1 MEKGKSRKV
10 FLSFLGKTDYKECF
24 YTFEKEKSKNVKFV
38 QNAIVGIFENN
49 FDKRYILCTKS
60 AKEKHYDSLV
70 RELGYNFEAV
80 DISEDITEK
89 GIWEI
94 FQQIYDVLNENDEI
108 VFDITHSFRFM
119 PMLGITLLQ
128 MAKFLKN
135 VKVKKVFYGAFEMS
149 RLSKNIN
156 GEEIKEAPIIDI
168 TSFSMLQ
175 DWILAGYTLVNT
187 GRAEEI
193 EKLAKND
200 LTPILKES
208 KGKNEEARNFRKIAD
223 KIQQMTLNFRTNRG
237 NEIITAH
244 EMKEI
249 NESVKEIK
257 ESNLL
262 KPFKLVIE
270 NIYSDT
276 KKFEY
281 KNEENIIYS
290 IQWCIDKDLIQ
301 QGMTMLQEG
310 ITTLVLKEI
319 GKENKYTDINIRDII
334 SYVLQSLNRKNEL
347 EAEKEKELDI
357 QKLEKLSEILSE
369 SLEFNKEE
377 ILQKETKK
385 LKKIVE
391 ERVLKE
397 KILNIEKIKELSKRF
412 ADISGI
418 RNDINHAGFRP
429 SPLDAK
435 GFKIKLEKEFKKFK
449 EIWENKNDVTE

>member
-10 FLSFLGKTDYKECF
+10 FLSFLGLGNYEKCV

-38 QNAIVGIFENN
+38 QNAIVEICKDK
-49 FDKRYILCTKS
+49 FDKKFVLCTPS
-60 AKEKHYDSLV
+60 AKNTHYNSLV
-70 RELGYNFEAV
+70 NEIGHSFEAIN
-80 DISEDITEK
+80 ISEDMSEK

-94 FQQIYDVLNENDEI
+94 FQQIYDVLNENDEV

-135 VKVKKVFYGAFEMS
+135 IKVKKVFYGAYEPNKF
-149 RLSKNIN
+149 KNGIT
-156 GEEIKEAPIIDI
+156 EFPLVDL

-208 KGKNEEARNFRKIAD
+208 KGKNEEALNFRKIAD

-237 NEIITAH
+237 NETIAAR
-244 EMKEI
+244 EMKNI
-249 NESVKEIK
+249 NESVKKIR

-270 NIYSDT
+270 NIHSDT
-276 KKFEY
+276 QKFAY
-281 KNEENIIYS
+281 KSEENIIHS
-290 IQWCIDKDLIQ
+290 IQWCIDKDLVQ

-310 ITTLVLKEI
+310 ISTLVLEEI
-319 GKENKYTDINIRDII
+319 GEQNQYNNINIR
-334 SYVLQSLNRKNEL
+334 SYVSHILQNISNPSGKFKKNLSEDPKSKEL
-347 EAEKEKELDI
+347 EKKILNIKEI
-357 QKLEKLSEILSE
+357 NKLSEIY
-369 SLEFNKEE
+369 LEIAN
-377 ILQKETKK
+377 L
-385 LKKIVE
+385 
-391 ERVLKE
+391 
-397 KILNIEKIKELSKRF
+397 
-412 ADISGI
+412 
-418 RNDINHAGFRP
+418 RNDINHAGFRNN
-429 SPLDAK
+429 PLKAQK
-435 GFKIKLEKEFKKFK
+435 FSKKLKENFKKFK

>member
-10 FLSFLGKTDYKECF
+10 FLSFLGLGNYEKCV

-38 QNAIVGIFENN
+38 QNAIVEICKDK
-49 FDKRYILCTKS
+49 FDKKFVLCTPS
-60 AKEKHYDSLV
+60 AKNTHYNSLV
-70 RELGYNFEAV
+70 NEIGHSFEAV
-80 DISEDITEK
+80 NISEDMSEK

-94 FQQIYDVLNENDEI
+94 FQQIYDVLNENDEV

-135 VKVKKVFYGAFEMS
+135 IKVKKVFYGAYEPNKF
-149 RLSKNIN
+149 KNGIT
-156 GEEIKEAPIIDI
+156 EFPLVDL

-200 LTPILKES
+200 LIPILKES
-208 KGKNEEARNFRKIAD
+208 KGKNIEAANLRKIAD
-223 KIQQMTLNFRTNRG
+223 KIQDMTLNFRTNRG

-270 NIYSDT
+270 NIHSDT

-290 IQWCIDKDLIQ
+290 IQWCIDKDLVQ
-301 QGMTMLQEG
+301 QGMTVLQEG
-310 ITTLVLKEI
+310 ISTLVLKEI
-319 GKENKYTDINIRDII
+319 GEKNQYNNINIRGDV
-334 SYVLQSLNRKNEL
+334 SHVLQNLNNPSDKF
-347 EAEKEKELDI
+347 KENLSKEL
-357 QKLEKLSEILSE
+357 KLKD
-369 SLEFNKEE
+369 
-377 ILQKETKK
+377 LQK
-385 LKKIVE
+385 
-391 ERVLKE
+391 
-397 KILNIEKIKELSKRF
+397 KILNIKEINKLSKIYLEI
-412 ADISGI
+412 ANL
-418 RNDINHAGFRP
+418 RNDINHAGFRNN
-429 SPLDAK
+429 PLKAQK
-435 GFKIKLEKEFKKFK
+435 FSEKLKENFKEFK

>member
-10 FLSFLGKTDYKECF
+10 FLSFLGLGNYEKCV

-38 QNAIVGIFENN
+38 QNAIVEICKDK
-49 FDKRYILCTKS
+49 FDKKFVLCTPS
-60 AKEKHYDSLV
+60 AKNTHYNSLV
-70 RELGYNFEAV
+70 NEIGHSFEAV
-80 DISEDITEK
+80 NISEDMSEK

-94 FQQIYDVLNENDEI
+94 FQQIYDILNENDEV

-135 VKVKKVFYGAFEMS
+135 IKVKKVFYGAYEPNKF
-149 RLSKNIN
+149 KNGIT
-156 GEEIKEAPIIDI
+156 EFPLVDL

-187 GRAEEI
+187 GRAEAI

-200 LTPILKES
+200 LITILKES
-208 KGKNEEARNFRKIAD
+208 KGKNIEAANLRKIAD
-223 KIQQMTLNFRTNRG
+223 KIQDMTLNFRTNRG
-237 NEIITAH
+237 NEIIAAL
-244 EMKEI
+244 EMKNI
-249 NESVKEIK
+249 NESVKKVK
-257 ESNLL
+257 ESSLL
-262 KPFKLVIE
+262 KPFKLLIE

-276 KKFEY
+276 KKFKY
-281 KNEENIIYS
+281 RNEENIIYN

-310 ITTLVLKEI
+310 ITTLILKEI
-319 GKENKYTDINIRDII
+319 GESDKYKDINVRGEI
-334 SYVLQSLNRKNEL
+334 SK
-347 EAEKEKELDI
+347 
-357 QKLEKLSEILSE
+357 
-369 SLEFNKEE
+369 
-377 ILQKETKK
+377 ILQKLNNPKK
-385 LKKIVE
+385 E
-391 ERVLKE
+391 E
-397 KILNIEKIKELSKRF
+397 NIEKIKSELEKKILNVKKINELSKIF

-435 GFKIKLEKEFKKFK
+435 DFKIKLEKEFKKFK

>member
-1 MEKGKSRKV
+1 MEKRKSRKV

-24 YTFEKEKSKNVKFV
+24 YTFKKEKSKNVKFV
-38 QNAIVGIFENN
+38 QNAIVEIFENN

-135 VKVKKVFYGAFEMS
+135 VKVKKVFYGAFEIS
-149 RLSKNIN
+149 RLSENSN
-156 GEEIKEAPIIDI
+156 GKEIKEAPIIDI

-193 EKLAKND
+193 QKLAKND

-208 KGKNEEARNFRKIAD
+208 KGKNEEALNFRKIAD

-237 NEIITAH
+237 NEIIAAR
-244 EMKEI
+244 EMKNI

-257 ESNLL
+257 ESSLL
-262 KPFKLVIE
+262 KPFKLLIE

-276 KKFEY
+276 KKFKY
-281 KNEENIIYS
+281 RNEENIIYN

-310 ITTLVLKEI
+310 IATLILKEI
-319 GKENKYTDINIRDII
+319 GESDKYEDINVRGEI
-334 SYVLQSLNRKNEL
+334 SK
-347 EAEKEKELDI
+347 
-357 QKLEKLSEILSE
+357 
-369 SLEFNKEE
+369 
-377 ILQKETKK
+377 ILQKLNN
-385 LKKIVE
+385 LKIE
-391 ERVLKE
+391 E
-397 KILNIEKIKELSKRF
+397 NIEKIKSELEKKILNVKKINELSKIF

-435 GFKIKLEKEFKKFK
+435 DFKIKLEEEFKKFK
-449 EIWENKNDVTE
+449 EIWENRNNVIEQEI

>member
-10 FLSFLGKTDYKECF
+10 FLSFLGLGNYEKCV

-38 QNAIVGIFENN
+38 QNAIVEICKDK
-49 FDKRYILCTKS
+49 FDKKFVLCTPS
-60 AKEKHYDSLV
+60 AKNTHYNSLV
-70 RELGYNFEAV
+70 NEIGHSFEAV
-80 DISEDITEK
+80 NISEDMSEK

-135 VKVKKVFYGAFEMS
+135 IKVKKVFYGAYEP
-149 RLSKNIN
+149 
-156 GEEIKEAPIIDI
+156 IKFNDGITEFPLVDL

-208 KGKNEEARNFRKIAD
+208 KGKNEEARNFRKISD

-237 NEIITAH
+237 NEIIIAH

-281 KNEENIIYS
+281 KNEENIIHS

-310 ITTLVLKEI
+310 ITTLILKEI
-319 GKENKYTDINIRDII
+319 GESDKYKDINVRGEI
-334 SYVLQSLNRKNEL
+334 SK
-347 EAEKEKELDI
+347 
-357 QKLEKLSEILSE
+357 
-369 SLEFNKEE
+369 
-377 ILQKETKK
+377 ILQKLNNPKK
-385 LKKIVE
+385 E
-391 ERVLKE
+391 E
-397 KILNIEKIKELSKRF
+397 NIEKIKSELEKKILNVKKINELSKIF

>member
-10 FLSFLGKTDYKECF
+10 FLSFLGLGNYEKCV

-38 QNAIVGIFENN
+38 QNAIVEICKDK
-49 FDKRYILCTKS
+49 FDKKFVLCTPS
-60 AKEKHYDSLV
+60 AKNTHYNSLV
-70 RELGYNFEAV
+70 NEIGHSFEAV
-80 DISEDITEK
+80 NISEDMSEK

-94 FQQIYDVLNENDEI
+94 FQQIYDVLNENDEV

-135 VKVKKVFYGAFEMS
+135 IKVKKVFYGAYEPNKF
-149 RLSKNIN
+149 KNGIT
-156 GEEIKEAPIIDI
+156 EFPLVDL

-193 EKLAKND
+193 EKLSKND
-200 LTPILKES
+200 LIPILKES
-208 KGKNEEARNFRKIAD
+208 KGKNIEAANLRKIAD
-223 KIQQMTLNFRTNRG
+223 KIQDMTLNFRTNRG

-270 NIYSDT
+270 NIHSDT

-290 IQWCIDKDLIQ
+290 IQWCIDKDLVQ
-301 QGMTMLQEG
+301 QGMTVLQEG
-310 ITTLVLKEI
+310 ISTLVLKEI
-319 GKENKYTDINIRDII
+319 GEKNQYNNINIRGDV
-334 SYVLQSLNRKNEL
+334 SHVLQNLNNPSDKF
-347 EAEKEKELDI
+347 KENLSKEL
-357 QKLEKLSEILSE
+357 KLKD
-369 SLEFNKEE
+369 
-377 ILQKETKK
+377 LQK
-385 LKKIVE
+385 
-391 ERVLKE
+391 
-397 KILNIEKIKELSKRF
+397 KILNIKEINKLSKIYLEI
-412 ADISGI
+412 ANL
-418 RNDINHAGFRP
+418 RNDINHAGFRNN
-429 SPLDAK
+429 PLKAQK
-435 GFKIKLEKEFKKFK
+435 FSKKLKENFKEFK

>member
-10 FLSFLGKTDYKECF
+10 FLSFLGLGNYEKCV

-38 QNAIVGIFENN
+38 QNAIVEICKDK
-49 FDKRYILCTKS
+49 FDKKFVLCTPS
-60 AKEKHYDSLV
+60 AKNTHYNSLV
-70 RELGYNFEAV
+70 NEIGHSFEAV
-80 DISEDITEK
+80 NISEDMSEK

-94 FQQIYDVLNENDEI
+94 FQQIYDVLNENDEV

-135 VKVKKVFYGAFEMS
+135 IKVKKVFYGAYEPNKF
-149 RLSKNIN
+149 KNGIT
-156 GEEIKEAPIIDI
+156 EFPLVDL

-200 LTPILKES
+200 LIPILKES
-208 KGKNEEARNFRKIAD
+208 KGKNIEAANLRKIAD
-223 KIQQMTLNFRTNRG
+223 KIQDMTLNFRTNRG

-270 NIYSDT
+270 NIHSDT

-290 IQWCIDKDLIQ
+290 IQWCIDKDLVQ
-301 QGMTMLQEG
+301 QGMTVLQEG
-310 ITTLVLKEI
+310 ISTLVLKEI
-319 GKENKYTDINIRDII
+319 GEKNQYNNINIRSDV
-334 SYVLQSLNRKNEL
+334 SHVLQNLNNPSDKF
-347 EAEKEKELDI
+347 KENLSKEL
-357 QKLEKLSEILSE
+357 KLKD
-369 SLEFNKEE
+369 
-377 ILQKETKK
+377 LQK
-385 LKKIVE
+385 
-391 ERVLKE
+391 
-397 KILNIEKIKELSKRF
+397 KILNIKEINKLSKIYLEI
-412 ADISGI
+412 ANL
-418 RNDINHAGFRP
+418 RNDINHAGFRNN
-429 SPLDAK
+429 PLKAQK
-435 GFKIKLEKEFKKFK
+435 FSKKLKENFKEFK

>member
-10 FLSFLGKTDYKECF
+10 FLSFLGLGNYEKCV

-38 QNAIVGIFENN
+38 QNAIVEICKDK
-49 FDKRYILCTKS
+49 FDKKFVLCTPS
-60 AKEKHYDSLV
+60 AKNTHYNSLV
-70 RELGYNFEAV
+70 NEIGHSFEAV
-80 DISEDITEK
+80 NISEDMSEK

-94 FQQIYDVLNENDEI
+94 FQQIYDVLNENDEV

-135 VKVKKVFYGAFEMS
+135 IKVKKVFYGAYEPNKF
-149 RLSKNIN
+149 KNGIT
-156 GEEIKEAPIIDI
+156 EFPLVDL

-200 LTPILKES
+200 LIPILKES
-208 KGKNEEARNFRKIAD
+208 KGKNIEAANLRKIAD
-223 KIQQMTLNFRTNRG
+223 KIQDMTLNFRTNRG

-270 NIYSDT
+270 NIHSDT

-290 IQWCIDKDLIQ
+290 IQWCIDKDLVQ
-301 QGMTMLQEG
+301 QGMTVLQEG
-310 ITTLVLKEI
+310 ISTLVLKEI
-319 GKENKYTDINIRDII
+319 GEKNQYNNINIRGDV
-334 SYVLQSLNRKNEL
+334 SHVLQNLNNPSDKF
-347 EAEKEKELDI
+347 KENLSKEL
-357 QKLEKLSEILSE
+357 KLKD
-369 SLEFNKEE
+369 
-377 ILQKETKK
+377 LQK
-385 LKKIVE
+385 
-391 ERVLKE
+391 
-397 KILNIEKIKELSKRF
+397 KILNIKEINKLSKIYLEI
-412 ADISGI
+412 ANL
-418 RNDINHAGFRP
+418 RNDINHAGFRNK
-429 SPLDAK
+429 PLKAQK
-435 GFKIKLEKEFKKFK
+435 FSKKLKENFKEFK

>member
-10 FLSFLGKTDYKECF
+10 FLSFLGLGNYEKCV

-38 QNAIVGIFENN
+38 QNAIVEICKDK
-49 FDKRYILCTKS
+49 FDKKFVLCTPS
-60 AKEKHYDSLV
+60 AKNTHYNSLV
-70 RELGYNFEAV
+70 NEIGHSFEAV
-80 DISEDITEK
+80 NISEDMSEK

-94 FQQIYDVLNENDEI
+94 FQQIYDVLNENDEV

-135 VKVKKVFYGAFEMS
+135 IKVKKVFYGAYEPNKF
-149 RLSKNIN
+149 KNGIT
-156 GEEIKEAPIIDI
+156 EFPLVDL

-193 EKLAKND
+193 EKLVKND
-200 LTPILKES
+200 LIPLLKES
-208 KGKNEEARNFRKIAD
+208 KGKNIEAANLRKIAD
-223 KIQQMTLNFRTNRG
+223 KIQDMTLNFRTNRG

-270 NIYSDT
+270 NIHSDT

-290 IQWCIDKDLIQ
+290 IQWCIDKDLVQ
-301 QGMTMLQEG
+301 QGMTVLQEG
-310 ITTLVLKEI
+310 ISTLVLKEI
-319 GKENKYTDINIRDII
+319 GEKNQYNNINIRSDV
-334 SYVLQSLNRKNEL
+334 SHVLQNLNNPSDKF
-347 EAEKEKELDI
+347 KENLSKEL
-357 QKLEKLSEILSE
+357 KLKD
-369 SLEFNKEE
+369 
-377 ILQKETKK
+377 LQK
-385 LKKIVE
+385 
-391 ERVLKE
+391 
-397 KILNIEKIKELSKRF
+397 KILNIKEIKKLSKIYLEI
-412 ADISGI
+412 ANL
-418 RNDINHAGFRP
+418 RNDINHAGFRNN
-429 SPLDAK
+429 PLKAQK
-435 GFKIKLEKEFKKFK
+435 FSKKLKENFKEFK
-449 EIWENKNDVTE
+449 EIWGNKDDITE

>member
-10 FLSFLGKTDYKECF
+10 FLSFLGLGNYEKCV

-38 QNAIVGIFENN
+38 QNAIVEICKDK
-49 FDKRYILCTKS
+49 FDKKFVLCTPS
-60 AKEKHYDSLV
+60 AKNTHYNSLV
-70 RELGYNFEAV
+70 NEIGHSFEAV
-80 DISEDITEK
+80 NISEDMSEK

-94 FQQIYDVLNENDEI
+94 FQQIYDILNENDEV

-135 VKVKKVFYGAFEMS
+135 IKVKKVFYGAYEPNKF
-149 RLSKNIN
+149 KNGIT
-156 GEEIKEAPIIDI
+156 EFPLVDL

-200 LTPILKES
+200 LIPILKES
-208 KGKNEEARNFRKIAD
+208 KGKNIEAANLRKIAD
-223 KIQQMTLNFRTNRG
+223 KIQDMTVNFRTNRG
-237 NEIITAH
+237 NEIIAAL
-244 EMKEI
+244 EMKNI
-249 NESVKEIK
+249 NETVKKVKE
-257 ESNLL
+257 SSLL
-262 KPFKLVIE
+262 KPFKLLIE

-276 KKFEY
+276 KKFKY
-281 KNEENIIYS
+281 RNEENIIYN

-310 ITTLVLKEI
+310 ITTLILKEI
-319 GKENKYTDINIRDII
+319 GESDKYKDINVRGEI
-334 SYVLQSLNRKNEL
+334 SK
-347 EAEKEKELDI
+347 
-357 QKLEKLSEILSE
+357 
-369 SLEFNKEE
+369 
-377 ILQKETKK
+377 ILQKLNNPKK
-385 LKKIVE
+385 E
-391 ERVLKE
+391 E
-397 KILNIEKIKELSKRF
+397 NIEKIKSELEKKILNVKKINELSKIF

-435 GFKIKLEKEFKKFK
+435 DFKIKLEKEFKKFK

>member
-10 FLSFLGKTDYKECF
+10 FLSFLGTGKYEKCF
-24 YTFEKEKSKNVKFV
+24 YIFEKEKSKNVKFV
-38 QNAIVGIFENN
+38 QNAIVEICKDK
-49 FDKRYILCTKS
+49 FDKKFVLCTTS
-60 AKEKHYDSLV
+60 AKNTHYNSLV
-70 RELGYNFEAV
+70 NEIGYNFEAV
-80 DISEDITEK
+80 DISENMSEK

-135 VKVKKVFYGAFEMS
+135 IKVKKVFYGAYEP
-149 RLSKNIN
+149 
-156 GEEIKEAPIIDI
+156 IKFNDGITEFPLVDL

-193 EKLAKND
+193 KNLAEND
-200 LTPILKES
+200 LTPILRETKGGNKEAVNL
-208 KGKNEEARNFRKIAD
+208 KKIAD
-223 KIQQMTLNFRTNRG
+223 KIQNMTLNFRTNRG
-237 NEIITAH
+237 SEIITAH

-249 NESVKEIK
+249 NEKAKEIE

-262 KPFKLVIE
+262 KPFKLLIE
-270 NIYSDT
+270 NIHLDT
-276 KKFEY
+276 VKFEFR
-281 KNEENIIYS
+281 NEENIIHG
-290 IQWCIDKDLIQ
+290 IQWCIDKDLVQ

-319 GKENKYTDINIRDII
+319 GKENKYTDINTRDII
-334 SYVLQSLNRKNEL
+334 SHVLQVLNQKNEL
-347 EAEKEKELDI
+347 EVEKEKKLNI
-357 QKLEKLSEILSE
+357 KKLEELSEILNN

-377 ILQKETKK
+377 TLQKETKK
-385 LKKIVE
+385 LKKMIE
-391 ERVLKE
+391 ERILKE
-397 KILNIEKIKELSKRF
+397 KVLNIEKIKELSKIF
-412 ADISGI
+412 SDISGV

-429 SPLDAK
+429 SPTDAK
-435 GFKIKLEKEFKKFK
+435 NFKVKLEEEFEKFK
-449 EIWENKNDVTE
+449 EIWENKNNSPE

>member
-10 FLSFLGKTDYKECF
+10 FLSFLGLGNYEKCV

-38 QNAIVGIFENN
+38 QNAIVEICKDK
-49 FDKRYILCTKS
+49 FDKKFVLCTPS
-60 AKEKHYDSLV
+60 AKNTHYNSLV
-70 RELGYNFEAV
+70 NEIGHSFEAV
-80 DISEDITEK
+80 NISEDMSEK

-94 FQQIYDVLNENDEI
+94 FQQIYDILNENDEV

-135 VKVKKVFYGAFEMS
+135 IKVKKVFYGAYEPNKF
-149 RLSKNIN
+149 KNGIT
-156 GEEIKEAPIIDI
+156 EFPLVDL

-237 NEIITAH
+237 NEIIAAL
-244 EMKEI
+244 EMKNI
-249 NESVKEIK
+249 NESVKKVK
-257 ESNLL
+257 ESSLL
-262 KPFKLVIE
+262 KPFKLLIE

-276 KKFEY
+276 KKFKY
-281 KNEENIIYS
+281 RNEENIIYN

-310 ITTLVLKEI
+310 ITTLILKEI
-319 GKENKYTDINIRDII
+319 GESDKYKDINVRGEI
-334 SYVLQSLNRKNEL
+334 SK
-347 EAEKEKELDI
+347 
-357 QKLEKLSEILSE
+357 
-369 SLEFNKEE
+369 
-377 ILQKETKK
+377 ILQKLNNPKK
-385 LKKIVE
+385 E
-391 ERVLKE
+391 E
-397 KILNIEKIKELSKRF
+397 NIEKIKSELEKKILNVKKINELSKIF

-435 GFKIKLEKEFKKFK
+435 DFKIKLEKEFKKFK

>member
-10 FLSFLGKTDYKECF
+10 FLSFLGLGNYEKCV

-38 QNAIVGIFENN
+38 QNAIVEICKDK
-49 FDKRYILCTKS
+49 FDKKFVLCTPS
-60 AKEKHYDSLV
+60 AKNTHYNSLV
-70 RELGYNFEAV
+70 NEIGHSFEAV
-80 DISEDITEK
+80 NISEDMSEK

-94 FQQIYDVLNENDEI
+94 FQQIYDVLNENDEV

-135 VKVKKVFYGAFEMS
+135 IKVKKVFYGAYEPNKF
-149 RLSKNIN
+149 KNGIT
-156 GEEIKEAPIIDI
+156 EFPLVDL

-200 LTPILKES
+200 LIPILKES
-208 KGKNEEARNFRKIAD
+208 KGKNIEAANLRKIAD
-223 KIQQMTLNFRTNRG
+223 KIQDMTLNFRTNRG

-270 NIYSDT
+270 NIHSDT

-290 IQWCIDKDLIQ
+290 IQWCIDKDLVQ
-301 QGMTMLQEG
+301 QGMTVLQEG
-310 ITTLVLKEI
+310 ISTLVLKEI
-319 GKENKYTDINIRDII
+319 GEKNQYNNINIRGDV
-334 SYVLQSLNRKNEL
+334 SHVLQNLNNPSDKF
-347 EAEKEKELDI
+347 KENLSKEL
-357 QKLEKLSEILSE
+357 KLKD
-369 SLEFNKEE
+369 
-377 ILQKETKK
+377 LQK
-385 LKKIVE
+385 
-391 ERVLKE
+391 
-397 KILNIEKIKELSKRF
+397 KILNIKEINKLSKIYLEI
-412 ADISGI
+412 ANL
-418 RNDINHAGFRP
+418 RNDINHAGFRNN
-429 SPLDAK
+429 PLKAQK
-435 GFKIKLEKEFKKFK
+435 FSKKLKENFEKFK
-449 EIWENKNDVTE
+449 EIWGNKDNSVE

>member
-1 MEKGKSRKV
+1 M
-10 FLSFLGKTDYKECF
+10 
-24 YTFEKEKSKNVKFV
+24 
-38 QNAIVGIFENN
+38 
-49 FDKRYILCTKS
+49 CTPS
-60 AKEKHYDSLV
+60 AKNTHYNSLV
-70 RELGYNFEAV
+70 NEIGYNFEAV
-80 DISEDITEK
+80 DISENMNEK

-135 VKVKKVFYGAFEMS
+135 IKVKKVFYGAYEP
-149 RLSKNIN
+149 
-156 GEEIKEAPIIDI
+156 IKFNDGITEFPLVDL

-262 KPFKLVIE
+262 KPFKLLIE

-281 KNEENIIYS
+281 KNEENIIHS

-301 QGMTMLQEG
+301 QGMTVLQEG
-310 ITTLVLKEI
+310 ITTLILKEI
-319 GKENKYTDINIRDII
+319 GESDKYKDINVRGEV
-334 SYVLQSLNRKNEL
+334 SK
-347 EAEKEKELDI
+347 
-357 QKLEKLSEILSE
+357 
-369 SLEFNKEE
+369 
-377 ILQKETKK
+377 ILQKSNNPKK
-385 LKKIVE
+385 E
-391 ERVLKE
+391 E
-397 KILNIEKIKELSKRF
+397 NIEKIKSELEKKILNVKKINELSKIF

>member
-10 FLSFLGKTDYKECF
+10 FLSFLGLGNYEKCV

-38 QNAIVGIFENN
+38 QNAIVEICKDK
-49 FDKRYILCTKS
+49 FDKKFVLCTPS
-60 AKEKHYDSLV
+60 AKNTHYNSLV
-70 RELGYNFEAV
+70 NEIGHSFEAV
-80 DISEDITEK
+80 NISEDMSEK

-94 FQQIYDVLNENDEI
+94 FQQIYDILNENDEV

-135 VKVKKVFYGAFEMS
+135 IKVKKVFYGAYEPNKF
-149 RLSKNIN
+149 KNGIT
-156 GEEIKEAPIIDI
+156 EFPLVDL

-200 LTPILKES
+200 LIPILKES
-208 KGKNEEARNFRKIAD
+208 KGKNIEAANLRKIAD
-223 KIQQMTLNFRTNRG
+223 KIQDMTLNFRTNRG

-270 NIYSDT
+270 NIHSDT

-290 IQWCIDKDLIQ
+290 IQWCIDKDLVQ
-301 QGMTMLQEG
+301 QGMTVLQEG
-310 ITTLVLKEI
+310 ISTLVLKEI
-319 GKENKYTDINIRDII
+319 GEKNQYNNINIRGDV
-334 SYVLQSLNRKNEL
+334 SHVLQNLNNPSDKF
-347 EAEKEKELDI
+347 KENLSKEL
-357 QKLEKLSEILSE
+357 KLKD
-369 SLEFNKEE
+369 
-377 ILQKETKK
+377 LQK
-385 LKKIVE
+385 
-391 ERVLKE
+391 
-397 KILNIEKIKELSKRF
+397 KILNIKEINKLSKIYLEI
-412 ADISGI
+412 ANL
-418 RNDINHAGFRP
+418 RNDINHAGFRNN
-429 SPLDAK
+429 PLKAQK
-435 GFKIKLEKEFKKFK
+435 FSKKLKKNFKEFK

>member
-10 FLSFLGKTDYKECF
+10 FLSFLGLGNYEKCV

-38 QNAIVGIFENN
+38 QNAIVEICKDK
-49 FDKRYILCTKS
+49 FDKKFVLCTPS
-60 AKEKHYDSLV
+60 AKNTHYNSLV
-70 RELGYNFEAV
+70 NEIGHSFEAV
-80 DISEDITEK
+80 NISEDMSEK

-94 FQQIYDVLNENDEI
+94 FQQIYDILNENDEV

-135 VKVKKVFYGAFEMS
+135 IKVKKVFYGAYEPNKF
-149 RLSKNIN
+149 KNGIT
-156 GEEIKEAPIIDI
+156 EFPLVDL

-200 LTPILKES
+200 LIPILKES
-208 KGKNEEARNFRKIAD
+208 KGKNIEAANLRKIAD
-223 KIQQMTLNFRTNRG
+223 KIQDMTLNFRTNRG
-237 NEIITAH
+237 NEIIAAL
-244 EMKEI
+244 EMKNI
-249 NESVKEIK
+249 NETVKKVKE
-257 ESNLL
+257 SSLL
-262 KPFKLVIE
+262 KPFKLLIE

-276 KKFEY
+276 KKFKY
-281 KNEENIIYS
+281 RNEENIIYN

-310 ITTLVLKEI
+310 ITTLILKEI
-319 GKENKYTDINIRDII
+319 GESDKYKDINVRGEI
-334 SYVLQSLNRKNEL
+334 SK
-347 EAEKEKELDI
+347 
-357 QKLEKLSEILSE
+357 
-369 SLEFNKEE
+369 
-377 ILQKETKK
+377 ILQKLNNPKK
-385 LKKIVE
+385 E
-391 ERVLKE
+391 E
-397 KILNIEKIKELSKRF
+397 NIEKIKSELEKKILNVKKINELSKIF

-435 GFKIKLEKEFKKFK
+435 DFKIKLEKEFKKFK

>member
-1 MEKGKSRKV
+1 MEKSKSRKV
-10 FLSFLGKTDYKECF
+10 FLSFLGTGNYEKCV
-24 YTFEKEKSKNVKFV
+24 YTFEKEKSKNVRFV
-38 QNAIVGIFENN
+38 QNAIVEICKDK
-49 FDKRYILCTKS
+49 FDKKYILCTKS
-60 AKEKHYDSLV
+60 AKDKHYDSLIK
-70 RELGYNFEAV
+70 ELEYDFEAV
-80 DISEDITEK
+80 DISEDISEK

-94 FQQIYDVLNENDEI
+94 FQQIYDVLNENDEV

-135 VKVKKVFYGAFEMS
+135 IKVKKVFYGAFEMS
-149 RLSKNIN
+149 LLLKDDYGR
-156 GEEIKEAPIIDI
+156 EIKEAPIIDL

-208 KGKNEEARNFRKIAD
+208 KGKNKEARNFRKIAD

-237 NEIITAH
+237 KEIITAH

-249 NESVKEIK
+249 NDSVKEIK

-270 NIYSDT
+270 NIHSDT

-281 KNEENIIYS
+281 KNEENIIHS

-301 QGMTMLQEG
+301 QGMTILQEG
-310 ITTLVLKEI
+310 ISTLVLKEI
-319 GKENKYTDINIRDII
+319 KEQNQYSNIGMRSDVSHILQNFNNPSDKFKENLSENKK
-334 SYVLQSLNRKNEL
+334 LNEL
-347 EAEKEKELDI
+347 
-357 QKLEKLSEILSE
+357 QKKILNIHEINKLSEIY
-369 SLEFNKEE
+369 LEIAN
-377 ILQKETKK
+377 L
-385 LKKIVE
+385 
-391 ERVLKE
+391 
-397 KILNIEKIKELSKRF
+397 
-412 ADISGI
+412 
-418 RNDINHAGFRP
+418 RNDINHAGFRNN
-429 SPLDAK
+429 PLK
-435 GFKIKLEKEFKKFK
+435 SQKFRKKLEEEFKKFK
-449 EIWENKNDVTE
+449 EIWQNKDNVEE

>member
-10 FLSFLGKTDYKECF
+10 FLSFLGLGNYEKCV

-38 QNAIVGIFENN
+38 QNAIVEICKDK
-49 FDKRYILCTKS
+49 FDKKFVLCTPS
-60 AKEKHYDSLV
+60 AKNTHYNSLV
-70 RELGYNFEAV
+70 NEIGHSFEAV
-80 DISEDITEK
+80 NISEDMSEK

-94 FQQIYDVLNENDEI
+94 FQQIYDVLNENDEV

-135 VKVKKVFYGAFEMS
+135 IKVKKVFYGAYEPNKF
-149 RLSKNIN
+149 KNGIT
-156 GEEIKEAPIIDI
+156 EFPLVDL

-193 EKLAKND
+193 EKLVKND
-200 LTPILKES
+200 LIPLLKES
-208 KGKNEEARNFRKIAD
+208 KGKNIEAANLRKIAD
-223 KIQQMTLNFRTNRG
+223 KIQDMTLNFRTNRG

-270 NIYSDT
+270 NIHSDT

-290 IQWCIDKDLIQ
+290 IQWCIDKDLVQ
-301 QGMTMLQEG
+301 QGMTVLQEG
-310 ITTLVLKEI
+310 ISTLVLKEI
-319 GKENKYTDINIRDII
+319 GEKNQYNNINIRSDV
-334 SYVLQSLNRKNEL
+334 SHVLQNLNNPSDKF
-347 EAEKEKELDI
+347 KENLSKEL
-357 QKLEKLSEILSE
+357 KLKD
-369 SLEFNKEE
+369 
-377 ILQKETKK
+377 LQK
-385 LKKIVE
+385 
-391 ERVLKE
+391 
-397 KILNIEKIKELSKRF
+397 KILNIKEIKKLSKIYLEI
-412 ADISGI
+412 ANL
-418 RNDINHAGFRP
+418 RNDINHAGFRNN
-429 SPLDAK
+429 PLKAQK
-435 GFKIKLEKEFKKFK
+435 FSKKLKENFEKFK
-449 EIWENKNDVTE
+449 EIWGNKDNSVE

>member
-10 FLSFLGKTDYKECF
+10 FLSFLGLGNYEKCV

-38 QNAIVGIFENN
+38 QNAIVEICKDK
-49 FDKRYILCTKS
+49 FDKKFVLCTPS
-60 AKEKHYDSLV
+60 AKNTHYNSLV
-70 RELGYNFEAV
+70 NEIGHSFEAV
-80 DISEDITEK
+80 NISEDMSEK

-94 FQQIYDVLNENDEI
+94 FQQIYDILNENDEV

-135 VKVKKVFYGAFEMS
+135 IKVKKVFYGAYEPNKF
-149 RLSKNIN
+149 KNGIT
-156 GEEIKEAPIIDI
+156 EFPLVDL

-200 LTPILKES
+200 LIPILKES
-208 KGKNEEARNFRKIAD
+208 KGKNIEAANLRKIAD
-223 KIQQMTLNFRTNRG
+223 KIQDMTLNFRTNRG
-237 NEIITAH
+237 NEIIAAL
-244 EMKEI
+244 EMKNI
-249 NESVKEIK
+249 NESVKKVK
-257 ESNLL
+257 ESSLL
-262 KPFKLVIE
+262 KPFKLLIE

-276 KKFEY
+276 KKFKY
-281 KNEENIIYS
+281 RNEENIIYN

-310 ITTLVLKEI
+310 ITTLILKEI
-319 GKENKYTDINIRDII
+319 GESDKYKDINVRGEI
-334 SYVLQSLNRKNEL
+334 SK
-347 EAEKEKELDI
+347 
-357 QKLEKLSEILSE
+357 
-369 SLEFNKEE
+369 
-377 ILQKETKK
+377 ILQKLNNPKK
-385 LKKIVE
+385 E
-391 ERVLKE
+391 E
-397 KILNIEKIKELSKRF
+397 NIEKIKSELEKKILNVKKINELSKIF

-435 GFKIKLEKEFKKFK
+435 DFKIKLEKEFKKFK

>member
-10 FLSFLGKTDYKECF
+10 FLSFLGLGNYEKCV

-38 QNAIVGIFENN
+38 QNAIVEICKDK
-49 FDKRYILCTKS
+49 FDKKFVLCTPS
-60 AKEKHYDSLV
+60 AKNTHYNSLV
-70 RELGYNFEAV
+70 NEIGHSFEAV
-80 DISEDITEK
+80 NISEDMSEK

-94 FQQIYDVLNENDEI
+94 FQQIYDVLNENDEV

-135 VKVKKVFYGAFEMS
+135 IKVKKVFYGAYEPNKF
-149 RLSKNIN
+149 KNGIT
-156 GEEIKEAPIIDI
+156 EFPLVDL

-200 LTPILKES
+200 LIPILKES
-208 KGKNEEARNFRKIAD
+208 KGKNIEAANLRKIAD
-223 KIQQMTLNFRTNRG
+223 KIQDMTLNFRTNRG
-237 NEIITAH
+237 NEIIAAL
-244 EMKEI
+244 EMKNI
-249 NESVKEIK
+249 NESVKEVK
-257 ESNLL
+257 ESSLL
-262 KPFKLVIE
+262 KPFKLLIE

-276 KKFEY
+276 KKFKY
-281 KNEENIIYS
+281 RNEENIIYN

-310 ITTLVLKEI
+310 ITTLILKEI
-319 GKENKYTDINIRDII
+319 GESDKYKDINVRGEI
-334 SYVLQSLNRKNEL
+334 SK
-347 EAEKEKELDI
+347 
-357 QKLEKLSEILSE
+357 
-369 SLEFNKEE
+369 
-377 ILQKETKK
+377 ILQKLNNPKK
-385 LKKIVE
+385 E
-391 ERVLKE
+391 E
-397 KILNIEKIKELSKRF
+397 NIEKIKSELEKKILNVKKINELSKIF

>member
-10 FLSFLGKTDYKECF
+10 FLSFLGLGNYEKCV

-38 QNAIVGIFENN
+38 QNAIVEICKDK
-49 FDKRYILCTKS
+49 FDKKFVLCTPS
-60 AKEKHYDSLV
+60 AKNTHYNSLV
-70 RELGYNFEAV
+70 NEIGHSFEAV
-80 DISEDITEK
+80 NISEDMSEK

-94 FQQIYDVLNENDEI
+94 FQQIYDVLNENDEV

-135 VKVKKVFYGAFEMS
+135 IKVKKVFYGAYEPNKF
-149 RLSKNIN
+149 KNGIT
-156 GEEIKEAPIIDI
+156 EFPLVDL

-200 LTPILKES
+200 LIPILKES
-208 KGKNEEARNFRKIAD
+208 KGKNIEAANLRKIAD
-223 KIQQMTLNFRTNRG
+223 KIQDMTLNFRTNRG

-270 NIYSDT
+270 NIHSDT

-290 IQWCIDKDLIQ
+290 IQWCIDKDLVQ
-301 QGMTMLQEG
+301 QGMTVLQEG
-310 ITTLVLKEI
+310 ISTLVLKEI
-319 GKENKYTDINIRDII
+319 GEKNQYNNINIRGDV
-334 SYVLQSLNRKNEL
+334 SHVLQNLNNPSDKF
-347 EAEKEKELDI
+347 KENLSKEL
-357 QKLEKLSEILSE
+357 
-369 SLEFNKEE
+369 
-377 ILQKETKK
+377 K
-385 LKKIVE
+385 LKD
-391 ERVLKE
+391 LKK
-397 KILNIEKIKELSKRF
+397 KILNIKEINKLSKIYLEI
-412 ADISGI
+412 ANL
-418 RNDINHAGFRP
+418 RNDINHAGFRNN
-429 SPLDAK
+429 PLKAQK
-435 GFKIKLEKEFKKFK
+435 FSKKLKENFKEFK